1 MSSPYNL
8 SDELTELI
16 AHVEEQLGTG
26 ITLRRQDDIPDQGI
40 LIDDYTYGTGKN
52 LILFSSNEL
61 GLLKDFVI
69 TKNCIELLFKGIA
82 AGKGELQVLSFDQ
95 VSAGE
100 GMKQVYFDVLKDENT
115 RILDIPQR
123 KKLLFYL
130 YSLFRNTLSE
140 VPWSILSNIYISKK
154 YPVMRNSQVYLLMKE
169 SMHEMHALEQEN
181 KGLPQRY
188 YVMHNAIYYARDML
202 LAYILSEYR
211 LNPMINIPEL
221 QQFRALDMKEMMDS
235 RWSRSH
241 WYHTK
246 VVGDAM
252 SNILKLSLNTDFD
265 KKPGPDLYYDLY
277 QCGLDVTNRWLV
289 MMAMQDW
296 YRWEKPDHLRSAIE
310 KQASIE
316 DSILEKIFNA

>member
-8 SDELTELI
+8 SDGLTEWI

-26 ITLRRQDDIPDQGI
+26 ITLRRQDDIPDEGI

-82 AGKGELQVLSFDQ
+82 AGKGNFQALSFDQ

-154 YPVMRNSQVYLLMKE
+154 YPVMRNSQVYLLMKD
-169 SMHEMHALEQEN
+169 SMHETHALEQEN

-202 LAYILSEYR
+202 LAYILSEY
-211 LNPMINIPEL
+211 PPE
-221 QQFRALDMKEMMDS
+221 
-235 RWSRSH
+235 SH
-241 WYHTK
+241 
-246 VVGDAM
+246 D
-252 SNILKLSLNTDFD
+252 
-265 KKPGPDLYYDLY
+265 
-277 QCGLDVTNRWLV
+277 
-289 MMAMQDW
+289 
-296 YRWEKPDHLRSAIE
+296 
-310 KQASIE
+310 
-316 DSILEKIFNA
+316 

>member
-16 AHVEEQLGTG
+16 GHIEDLLG
-26 ITLRRQDDIPDQGI
+26 ITITLHRQDNIPDQG
-40 LIDDYTYGTGKN
+40 LLVDDYTYGTGKN

-61 GLLKDFVI
+61 GMLKDFVI

-82 AGKGELQVLSFDQ
+82 SGKDRLHVLSFDD
-95 VSAGE
+95 VSASE

-115 RILDIPQR
+115 RGLEIAER
-123 KKLLFYL
+123 KKMLFHL
-130 YSLFRNTLSE
+130 FLLFRNTLSE

-154 YPVMRNSQVYLLMKE
+154 YPVMRNSQVYLLMRE
-169 SMHEMHALEQEN
+169 SMYEMHALEANEN
-181 KGLPQRY
+181 LPQRY

-202 LAYILSEYR
+202 LAYTLSEYR

-252 SNILKLSLNTDFD
+252 SNILKLSLNSDLT
-265 KKPGPDLYYDLY
+265 KNPGPDLYNDLY
-277 QCGLDVTNRWLV
+277 DCGIDITNRWLV

-296 YRWEKPDHLRSAIE
+296 YRWEKPDHWRSAVE
-310 KQASIE
+310 KQASTE
-316 DSILEKIFNA
+316 ELILGKIFNG

>member
-16 AHVEEQLGTG
+16 AHVEDLLGIG
-26 ITLRRQDDIPDQGI
+26 ITLRRQDNIPDQG
-40 LIDDYTYGTGKN
+40 LLVDDYTYGTGKN

-61 GLLKDFVI
+61 GMLKDFVI

-82 AGKGELQVLSFDQ
+82 AGKNELLVLSFDEK
-95 VSAGE
+95 SAGE

-115 RILDIPQR
+115 RGLEIIQR

-130 YSLFRNTLSE
+130 FLLFRNTLSE
-140 VPWSILSNIYISKK
+140 VPWSILSNIYIAKK
-154 YPVMRNSQVYLLMKE
+154 YPVMRNSQVYLLMRE
-169 SMHEMHALEQEN
+169 SMYEMHALEKEN
-181 KGLPQRY
+181 QGLPQRY
-188 YVMHNAIYYARDML
+188 YVMHNSIYYARDMI
-202 LAYILSEYR
+202 LAYTLSEYR

-235 RWSRSH
+235 RWSQSH

-252 SNILKLSLNTDFD
+252 SNILKLSLNSDFN
-265 KKPGPDLYYDLY
+265 KNPGPDLYYDLY
-277 QCGLDVTNRWLV
+277 QSGIDATNRWLV
-289 MMAMQDW
+289 MMAMQEW
-296 YRWEKPDHLRSAIE
+296 YRWESPDHWRSAIE
-310 KQASIE
+310 KQASTE
-316 DSILEKIFNA
+316 EAILEKIFIG

>member
-16 AHVEEQLGTG
+16 GHIEDLLGIG
-26 ITLRRQDDIPDQGI
+26 ITLRRQDNIPEQG
-40 LIDDYTYGTGKN
+40 LLVDDYTYGTGKN
-52 LILFSSNEL
+52 LVLFSSNEL
-61 GLLKDFVI
+61 GMLKDFVI

-82 AGKGELQVLSFDQ
+82 SGKGELQVLSFDD
-95 VSAGE
+95 VSALE

-115 RILDIPQR
+115 RDLEIAQR
-123 KKLLFYL
+123 KKLLFHL
-130 YSLFRNTLSE
+130 FLLFRNTLSE
-140 VPWSILSNIYISKK
+140 VPWSILSNIYIAKK
-154 YPVMRNSQVYLLMKE
+154 FPVMRNSQVYLLMRD
-169 SMHEMHALEQEN
+169 SMYEMHALEKAN
-181 KGLPQRY
+181 KSLPQRY

-221 QQFRALDMKEMMDS
+221 RQFRALDMKEMMDS
-235 RWSRSH
+235 RWSRSY

-252 SNILKLSLNTDFD
+252 SNILKLSLISDFNRN
-265 KKPGPDLYYDLY
+265 PGPDLYYDLY
-277 QCGLDVTNRWLV
+277 QCGLDVTNRWLD

-296 YRWEKPDHLRSAIE
+296 NRWERPEHWRSAIE
-310 KQASIE
+310 KQASTE
-316 DSILEKIFNA
+316 ESILDKIFNG

>member
-16 AHVEEQLGTG
+16 GHIEDLLG
-26 ITLRRQDDIPDQGI
+26 IAVTLRRQDNIPDQG
-40 LIDDYTYGTGKN
+40 LLVDDYTYGTGKN

-61 GLLKDFVI
+61 GMLKDFVI

-82 AGKGELQVLSFDQ
+82 SGRGKLQVLSFDDI
-95 VSAGE
+95 SASE

-115 RILDIPQR
+115 RGLEIAQR
-123 KKLLFYL
+123 KKLLFHL
-130 YSLFRNTLSE
+130 FLLFRNTLSE

-154 YPVMRNSQVYLLMKE
+154 YPVMRNSQVYLLMRE
-169 SMHEMHALEQEN
+169 SMYEMHALEASEN
-181 KGLPQRY
+181 LPQRY

-202 LAYILSEYR
+202 LAYTLSEYR

-221 QQFRALDMKEMMDS
+221 QQFRALDMKDMMDS
-235 RWSRSH
+235 RWSHSH

-252 SNILKLSLNTDFD
+252 SNILKLSLNSDFE
-265 KKPGPDLYYDLY
+265 KNPGPDLYYDLY
-277 QCGLDVTNRWLV
+277 ECGLDITNRWLV

-296 YRWEKPDHLRSAIE
+296 YRWEKPDHWRSAIE
-310 KQASIE
+310 KQASTE
-316 DSILEKIFNA
+316 ELILEKIFNG